1 MSSRKHNPKRTGA
14 GSFLVP
20 EGGGQGLAGMVRQV
34 GPSNAK
40 WHVRAAGDFTM
51 TSQRKSELEA
61 VNRRLARN
69 DPRLV
74 ELTLAWTACGDW
86 GVEAIS
92 DVLKVNTV
100 LVDLDL
106 YHNDVGPR
114 GASALARALRKNYT
128 VNKINLDL
136 NNIGDEGVQQ
146 FMDTLNGH
154 NTSLTELKL
163 SNNHVNPVQL
173 RDLNVLL
180 ERNLKL
186 KVDLDWHKVQAKI
199 LPLNYERGELETKK
213 AYLQALKEADD
224 PQVVEQIE
232 DCDEEIYTIDSQVKE
247 LQKQEDKLLEDGT
260 WLMRNFDRL
269 RTVVKTYMGVTKV
282 VNRLTAKK
290 EQRGPTIEEERNE
303 NARQLSEAQNMF
315 LKPEAAKWK
324 PEYRKKM
331 EDRVTE
337 LKLKQTEIR
346 SRERSIVAKQQL
358 EKQMRL
364 QEAQKIREHL
374 KMGNDDDMN
383 RFKPKTVTGRFE
395 VPADEK
401 MPLTHKYTAFDRK
414 LREAGVSIPKDE
426 ITYRPV
432 RLDSQNLGRRFQEAY
447 LDPQDRTVLGVRR
460 KDRNPKNI
468 YYKPNKYGADLVY

>member
-1 MSSRKHNPKRTGA
+1 
-14 GSFLVP
+14 
-20 EGGGQGLAGMVRQV
+20 MVRQV

-232 DCDEEIYTIDSQVKE
+232 EYDEEIYAIDSQVKE

-315 LKPEAAKWK
+315 LKPEAVKWK

-331 EDRVTE
+331 EDRVME

-364 QEAQKIREHL
+364 QEAQKIREQL

-432 RLDSQNLGRRFQEAY
+432 RLDSQDLGRRFQEAY